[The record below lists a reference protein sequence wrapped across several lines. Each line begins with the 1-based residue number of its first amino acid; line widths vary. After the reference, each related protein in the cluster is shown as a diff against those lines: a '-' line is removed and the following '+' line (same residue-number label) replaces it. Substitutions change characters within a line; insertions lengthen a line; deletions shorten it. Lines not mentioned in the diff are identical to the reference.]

1 MYLPTHFAVEDPAL
15 LLPLMEQ
22 FTFAVLVTV
31 ADGVP
36 FATHLPLQVEGARGS
51 YGCLLG
57 HLARANPQWRHFA
70 AGTEALAIFQ
80 GAHAYISPSWYSSH
94 PNVPTWNYLVVHA
107 YGIPRIVEDEAA
119 VYAHL
124 QQLVQT
130 QEASFEVP
138 WEIGQAEEHVRK
150 LMRGIVAFEL
160 PISRLE
166 GKFKLSQNKTRED
179 RAGVIAE
186 LAASDDPTARALARA
201 IQAGA

>member
-1 MYLPTHFAVEDPAL
+1 MYPPTHYAVEDPAL
-15 LLPLMEQ
+15 LLPLMKQ
-22 FTFAVLVTV
+22 FNFAVLVTL
-31 ADGVP
+31 AAGVP
-36 FATHLPLQVEGARGS
+36 YAHLLPFQVEVRGS
-51 YGCLLG
+51 SGSLLG
-57 HLARANPQWRHFA
+57 HLAPANLHWRHFA

-80 GAHAYISPSWYSSH
+80 GAHAYISPSWYTSH

-130 QEASFEVP
+130 QEAGFEVP

-186 LAASDDPTARALARA
+186 LAASDDPTARALA
-201 IQAGA
+201 QAMQSGA